1 MTLLPRLSVVIPS
14 HRHADLL
21 AACLTAVT
29 RHAPAGTEIV
39 VVDDASAG
47 HVISRVAAGFGVRCL
62 RLDRPGGFCVA
73 VTAGLAVARGEV
85 VELLNDDTEVQAGWA
100 DAALPWF
107 ADPGVVAVA
116 PLVLQHG
123 TSKIDT
129 AGDDYHRGGYATKR
143 GHGVSWA
150 DAPAELRVAGPVWG
164 VSAAAGFY
172 RRSALEAVGGFPAD
186 FGAYFEDVD
195 VAHRLR
201 KAGGRAWYEPA
212 SVVLHHVSASYGRV
226 PSRRTLEAQSCNEE
240 RVWWRNT
247 PRAER
252 LRRLPLHVAV
262 LAGKAVRRQG
272 EGTLGPWLAGRVRGL
287 LTR

>member
-1 MTLLPRLSVVIPS
+1 MIPS
-14 HRHADLL
+14 HRHAGLL

-29 RHAPAGTEIV
+29 RHAPAGTEII

-47 HVISRVAAGFGVRCL
+47 HAISRVAEAFGVHGL
-62 RLDRPGGFCVA
+62 RLERPSGFCVA
-73 VTAGLAVARGEV
+73 VNAGLAVARGEV

-107 ADPGVVAVA
+107 AGPEVVAVA

-129 AGDDYHRGGYATKR
+129 AGDDYHPGGYATKR
-143 GHGVSWA
+143 GHGLPWA
-150 DAPAELRVAGPVWG
+150 DAPAGLRVAGPVWG

-201 KAGGRAWYEPA
+201 RAGGRVWYEPA
-212 SVVLHHVSASYGRV
+212 SVVWHHVSASYGRV

-262 LAGKAVRRQG
+262 LAGKALRRQG

>member
-1 MTLLPRLSVVIPS
+1 MIPS

-21 AACLTAVT
+21 TACLTAMT

-47 HVISRVAAGFGVRCL
+47 HAISRVAEAFGVRCQ
-62 RLDRPGGFCVA
+62 RLERPGGFCVA
-73 VTAGLAVARGEV
+73 VNAGLAVARGDV

-107 ADPGVVAVA
+107 ADPEVVAVA

-123 TSKIDT
+123 STRIDT
-129 AGDDYHRGGYATKR
+129 AGDDYHPGGYATKR
-143 GHGVSWA
+143 GHGLPWA
-150 DAPAELRVAGPVWG
+150 DAPAGLRVAGPVWG

-172 RRSALEAVGGFPAD
+172 RRSALEAIGGFPAD

-201 KAGGRAWYEPA
+201 KAGGRVWYEPA
-212 SVVLHHVSASYGRV
+212 SVVWHHVSASYGRV

-262 LAGKAVRRQG
+262 LAGKALRRQG